1 MLFLKASEAVYLP
14 MHGIA
19 HSLVFLKL
27 LHGCLE
33 FLRRLNDSPLVA
45 FTTRQLVRDLIT
57 GLEA

>member
-19 HSLVFLKL
+19 HSLVSLKL
-27 LHGCLE
+27 LYDCLE
-33 FLRRLNDSPLVA
+33 FRRLNHSPLVA
-45 FTTRQLVRDLIT
+45 FTTRQLVRDLVT